1 MHGYAF
7 DVWDRLGM
15 AFAMM
20 AWIVLAGI
28 VVYLA
33 VRFAARRPVPARS
46 DRARRS
52 ITVKGDRP

>member
-1 MHGYAF
+1 MDGYTF
-7 DVWDRLGM
+7 DVWDWLM
-15 AFAMM
+15 MSFAMT

-46 DRARRS
+46 DRARRG

>member
-7 DVWDRLGM
+7 DVWDWLGM
-15 AFAMM
+15 ALAMTT
-20 AWIVLAGI
+20 WIVLAGI

-46 DRARRS
+46 DRARQG

>member
-1 MHGYAF
+1 MDGYTF
-7 DVWDRLGM
+7 DVWDWLM
-15 AFAMM
+15 MSFAMA
-20 AWIVLAGI
+20 AWIVMVGF

-33 VRFAARRPVPARS
+33 VRSAERRPVPARS

>member
-15 AFAMM
+15 ALAMTT
-20 AWIVLAGI
+20 WIVLAWT

-33 VRFAARRPVPARS
+33 VRLGARQPIPTRS
-46 DRARRS
+46 DRASRG
-52 ITVKGDRP
+52 ITVEGDRP

>member
-7 DVWDRLGM
+7 DVLDWLWM
-15 AFAMM
+15 ALAMTT
-20 AWIVLAGI
+20 WIVLAGT

-33 VRFAARRPVPARS
+33 VRLGARQPVPARS
-46 DRARRS
+46 DRASRG